1 MHHHGLHLVYGR
13 LANLRGDVDLV
24 TLEKALRRGAPR
36 LYGRDRGKRTV
47 VLPVPG
53 RAEVLIGVRF
63 AAGLE
68 DGLPFASTDLSEDRR
83 RTRSIDL
90 PELVAAHPEV
100 ELHAEEGFWVTLSGQ
115 ARVGHLYVVAGLP
128 LDAKVPLGFEELRRG
143 ERLWIGRRT
152 TTLTRDLPLVR
163 VDLEKRDA
171 GATVLT
177 TYHPE
182 AAVRDLV
189 SLRTLGELAAR
200 AAAAD
205 AVGAA
210 ARQEAMHSAEGSA
223 IC

>member
-1 MHHHGLHLVYGR
+1 MHHNGVHLVFGR
-13 LANLRGDVDLV
+13 LATLRGDVDLA
-24 TLEKALRRGAPR
+24 TLEKLLRRGAPR

-68 DGLPFASTDLSEDRR
+68 DGLPFASTDLLEDRR

-90 PELVAAHPEV
+90 PELVAAHPEI
-100 ELHAEEGFWVTLSGQ
+100 ELHAEQGFWVALSGT
-115 ARVGHLYVVAGLP
+115 ARVGYLYVVAGLP
-128 LDAKVPLGFEELRRG
+128 LQAALPIGFEELRRG
-143 ERLWIGRRT
+143 ERLWIGKRT
-152 TTLTRDLPLVR
+152 ATLTRDQPLVR
-163 VDLEKRDA
+163 LDVDKRDA
-171 GATVLT
+171 TATVLT

-205 AVGAA
+205 AAVV
-210 ARQEAMHSAEGSA
+210 RHREAGHSAEGGA
-223 IC
+223 VA